1 MVQNREEALKNIK
14 RVVVKVGSSTLTHS
28 TGLLNLRSVDNIVR
42 QITDL
47 SNRGI
52 EVVLVTSGAIAAGV
66 GRLGLST
73 RPKTIPE
80 KQAAAAIGQ
89 GVLLH
94 MYEKFFSEYGKTIG
108 QILLTRE
115 DMDTEERFDNA
126 RNTFFSLF
134 ALGAIPI
141 VNENDAIIVDEIK
154 FGDND
159 TLSAVVAKLVEA
171 DLLIILSD
179 IDGLYDSNPKTNPEA
194 KLVDFVEHIT
204 DEIEAS
210 AGGAG
215 SSLGTGGMITK
226 ISAAKRTVNTGSHM
240 AIGNGTIAN
249 TIIDIFEGKPVG
261 TFFLGKPKP

>member
-1 MVQNREEALKNIK
+1 MEKNREAKLTNIK
-14 RVVVKVGSSTLTHS
+14 RVVIKVGSSTLTHS
-28 TGLLNLRSVDNIVR
+28 TGLLNLRSLDNIVK
-42 QITDL
+42 QLTDL
-47 SNRGI
+47 SNRGV

-66 GRLGLST
+66 GKLGLSSK
-73 RPKTIPE
+73 PKTIPE

-115 DMDTEERFDNA
+115 DMDNEERYENA

-134 ALGAIPI
+134 QLGVIPI

-154 FGDND
+154 IGDND
-159 TLSAVVAKLVEA
+159 TLSAIVAKLVEA

-194 KLVDFVEHIT
+194 KLVNYVEKIT
-204 DEIEAS
+204 HAIEAS

-215 SSLGTGGMITK
+215 STLGTGGMITK
-226 ISAAKRTVNTGSHM
+226 IKAAKLAVSSGSHM
-240 AIGNGTIAN
+240 VIANGTYTN
-249 TIIDIFEGKPVG
+249 TITDIYDGKEIG
-261 TFFLGKPKP
+261 TFFEANKI